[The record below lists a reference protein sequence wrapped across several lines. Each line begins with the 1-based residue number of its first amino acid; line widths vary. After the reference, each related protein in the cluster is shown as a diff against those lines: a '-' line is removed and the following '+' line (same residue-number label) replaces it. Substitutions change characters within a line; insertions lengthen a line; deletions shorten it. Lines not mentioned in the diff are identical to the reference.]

1 MILSFCKCQFLE
13 ELLWLGEDDLGA
25 VLYELLLGAEAPEDA
40 DGQEAGVD
48 GCIHIDARV
57 AEVSNFFGFDAVFL
71 GHHEDFLRVRLDG
84 QARAV
89 AHDGRERASR
99 EHAADDLVSCLL
111 VLVGADT
118 HRDALRFE
126 LVEHRLDARERARVV
141 AVVLVD
147 GLIALHRLD
156 DEGLVG
162 GLLLRQRTLDEF
174 LGAIAEVVAVFV

>member
-1 MILSFCKCQFLE
+1 M
-13 ELLWLGEDDLGA
+13 
-25 VLYELLLGAEAPEDA
+25 LYELLLGSEAPEDA

-57 AEVSNFFGFDAVFL
+57 AEVSDFFGSYAVLL

-84 QARAV
+84 KARAV
-89 AHDGRERASR
+89 AHDGREGASG
-99 EHAADDLVSCLL
+99 EHAADDLVGRLL
-111 VLVGADT
+111 VLVGADA
-118 HRDALRFE
+118 HRDALRLE
-126 LVEHRLDARERARVV
+126 LIEHRLDARERPRVV
-141 AVVLVD
+141 AMVLID

-162 GLLLRQRTLDEF
+162 GLLLRQRALDEL